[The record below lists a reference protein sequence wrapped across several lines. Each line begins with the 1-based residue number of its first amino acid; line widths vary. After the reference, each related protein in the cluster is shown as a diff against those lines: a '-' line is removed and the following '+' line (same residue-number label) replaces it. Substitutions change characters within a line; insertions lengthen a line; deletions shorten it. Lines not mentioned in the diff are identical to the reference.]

1 MERIKF
7 YEDFVKKNISNKH
20 AKIIVFGA
28 GENDL
33 KIFKNLGFKEV
44 TFTNLN
50 SNNNQTNKVNIHEN
64 KLGAQS
70 YDYCVTNASIHHSSK
85 PHLAILE
92 MYRVSKKGVLII
104 ESNDSLIVRAAVKLN
119 FAEEF
124 EISAVKSGSTG
135 VDDTNIPNY
144 IYRWTER
151 EIYKLIN
158 SYKPNIIHKINF
170 EYTNHLRLT
179 GLKSFII
186 KIILKLIF
194 MVFKKQQNIM
204 GIFIDKEAETNR
216 YR

>member
-1 MERIKF
+1 
-7 YEDFVKKNISNKH
+7 
-20 AKIIVFGA
+20 
-28 GENDL
+28 
-33 KIFKNLGFKEV
+33 
-44 TFTNLN
+44 
-50 SNNNQTNKVNIHEN
+50 
-64 KLGAQS
+64 
-70 YDYCVTNASIHHSSK
+70 
-85 PHLAILE
+85 

-104 ESNDSLIVRAAVKLN
+104 ESNVSLIVRTAVKLN

-170 EYTNHLRLT
+170 QYTNHLRLT

-194 MVFKKQQNIM
+194 MVFNKQQNIM
-204 GIFIDKEAETNR
+204 GIFIDKEAEINR
-216 YR
+216 

>member
-7 YEDFVKKNISNKH
+7 YENFVKKKITNKD
-20 AKIIVFGA
+20 AKIVVFGA
-28 GENDL
+28 GENDI
-33 KIFKNLGFKEV
+33 KIFKNLGFNKV

-50 SNNNQTNKVNIHEN
+50 SNNNQTEKINIHEN
-64 KLGAQS
+64 QLDNEL
-70 YDYCVTNASIHHSSK
+70 YDYSVTNASIHHSSK

-104 ESNDSLIVRAAVKLN
+104 EANDSLIVRAAVKLN

-158 SYKPNIIHKINF
+158 SYKPNIIHKIDF
-170 EYTNHLRLT
+170 EYTNHLRLS

-186 KIILKLIF
+186 KIILRLIF
-194 MVFKKQQNIM
+194 KLFIKQQNIM
-204 GIFIDKEAETNR
+204 GIFIDKEAEINR
-216 YR
+216 YS